1 MNNTH
6 QENSG
11 FEACQIYTGLKL
23 HFTTKYDYVKYGG
36 KTNVSKDSFMLR
48 KDKYFFYKL
57 SRKYSKEELFG
68 FYVANFLEN
77 PKVWIGN
84 LLSEDCDS
92 TYKVWMKT
100 QQSLSYIF
108 DQDLNTLFDLVDK
121 PDQMLKV
128 VDGDYPLLYNLYK
141 QDTVKLETVIILD
154 DIMNFIPMW
163 TKKVS
168 DDLIFPDFV
177 RVCDKY
183 KPFINYDKAK
193 MIGLVKSKLVKEAA

>member
-1 MNNTH
+1 M
-6 QENSG
+6 SDYGG
-11 FEACQIYTGLKL
+11 FEAYKIYMGLKL
-23 HFTTKYDYVKYGG
+23 HFTSSYDYVKYNG
-36 KTNVSKDSFMLR
+36 KVNSATVKAFEINKGKF
-48 KDKYFFYKL
+48 FFYKL
-57 SRKYSKEELFG
+57 SRKYNKDEIFG
-68 FYVANFLEN
+68 FYVSNFLEN
-77 PKVWIGN
+77 PKLWIGN

-92 TYKVWMKT
+92 IYKIWLKT

-108 DQDLNTLFDLVDK
+108 DQDLNTIFDMVDK
-121 PDQMLKV
+121 PDQLLKV

-141 QDTVKLETVIILD
+141 QDTVKLETLIILN

-163 TKKVS
+163 SKKVN
-168 DDLIFPDFV
+168 DDIIFPDFV

>member
-1 MNNTH
+1 MNI
-6 QENSG
+6 SG
-11 FEACQIYTGLKL
+11 LEAYQLYTALKL
-23 HFTTKYDYVKYGG
+23 HFTTTYDFVKYGG
-36 KTNVSKDSFMLR
+36 KVNRANVKSFEIN
-48 KDKYFFYKL
+48 KGKFFFYKL
-57 SRKYSKEELFG
+57 SRKYNKEELFG
-68 FYVANFLEN
+68 FYVSNFLEN

-92 TYKVWMKT
+92 NYKVWMKT
-100 QQSLSYIF
+100 QQSLTYIF

-121 PDQMLKV
+121 PDQLLKV

-163 TKKVS
+163 TKKVT

-193 MIGLVKSKLVKEAA
+193 MIGLVKSKLVKEVTA